1 MTTNGIGILLLLWE
15 LDPGNSNSYLMYAV
29 HTVTL

>member
-1 MTTNGIGILLLLWE
+1 MTTNGIGILLLWE